1 MRGGICF
8 TNTETKRCENK
19 TNKEIHPE
27 GDERNKRIKNRTN
40 AMGILDVILER
51 ILYNNL
57 LDVFVVSVFVAIIIM
72 NITTI
77 IIIIIIILSKSS

>member
-1 MRGGICF
+1 
-8 TNTETKRCENK
+8 
-19 TNKEIHPE
+19 
-27 GDERNKRIKNRTN
+27 
-40 AMGILDVILER
+40 MGILDVILER

-77 IIIIIIILSKSS
+77 IIIIIIIIILSKSS